1 MKKIKITNEGVIS
14 NGNSMLKTLLY
25 VVYYIIFFEIK
36 KHKIFFISI
45 SLVLFLI
52 YCIVESFSTL
62 NELERIFSVAIIVF
76 LVSFWFFIKWLMNKK
91 PKEGRRVR

>member
-14 NGNSMLKTLLY
+14 NGNSMLKILLC
-25 VVYYIIFFEIK
+25 VVFFEIK
-36 KHKIFFISI
+36 KHKSYFIFI

-62 NELERIFSVAIIVF
+62 NELRIFSVTIIVF
-76 LVSFWFFIKWLMNKK
+76 LVGFWFFIKWLINKK